1 MARPELEVRD
11 LVVQVAGRKI
21 LEVSYFDLRK
31 GECLALFGPN
41 GSGKSTFL
49 RTISLLQKP
58 EAGEIYYQGQAVGP
72 KDRERLQQKI
82 VYLLQKPVFFRGTV
96 RDNLLLGLRF
106 RRLDRETQ
114 QARLEKIAG
123 LFNLHSLLNTSPYEL
138 SGGERQRVHLARAFI
153 LEPEFLYL
161 DEPFNGLDVRFR
173 EELMSDFHRIR
184 KVTGVTTVLVTHIR
198 QEAVYLADRMAVML
212 GGRIVRVGTPEEISS
227 APDSPE
233 VSRLM
238 GQEALVEGVVEK
250 ADNGLLEIRGHGQTI
265 YAFGRQKAGDRVV
278 LTFRPEEVI
287 LAPARPASSVRN
299 WFEAEVREIRP
310 HDRMLLVLMD
320 CGFRLKAFISRSS
333 VEELGLRP
341 GSKVWAGIK
350 ATALTTGPGL
360 QETGFSENE
369 K

>member
-1 MARPELEVRD
+1 MARPGLEVRN

-106 RRLDRETQ
+106 RGIERKQ
-114 QARLEKIAG
+114 QTARLEKTAE
-123 LFNLHSLLNTSPYEL
+123 LFNLRSLLDKFPHEL

-173 EELMSDFHRIR
+173 EELMSDFHKIR

-212 GGRIVRVGTPEEISS
+212 EGRIVKVGTPEEISS
-227 APDSPE
+227 APDSSE
-233 VSRLM
+233 ISRLM
-238 GQEALVEGVVEK
+238 GQEALVEGVVER

-310 HDRMLLVLMD
+310 YDRMLLVLLD
-320 CGFRLKAFISRSS
+320 CGFRLKAFVSRSS
-333 VEELGLRP
+333 VEELGLGP

-350 ATALTTGPGL
+350 ATALSTWPDPKEIDSSG
-360 QETGFSENE
+360 NE